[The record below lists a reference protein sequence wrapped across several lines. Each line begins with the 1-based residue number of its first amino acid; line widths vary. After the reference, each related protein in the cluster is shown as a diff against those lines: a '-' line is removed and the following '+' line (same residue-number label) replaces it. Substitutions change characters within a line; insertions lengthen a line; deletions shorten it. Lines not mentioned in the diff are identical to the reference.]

1 MAPLTA
7 SAPSFSLPDLAG
19 RIHKLEA
26 YRGQLVL
33 LYFWSAVCPW
43 SERADREI
51 AKWPAGLASSTV
63 ILRLAMNADEGVDMV
78 RADAAKRFQGIVLLD
93 SDRTV
98 SDAYGAQ
105 LTPEFFLL
113 DSEGRTR
120 YHGALDDATFRQ
132 PAPARPYLE
141 NALGAL
147 LKGGNPDPADTTPY
161 GCAIVRWKI

>member
-1 MAPLTA
+1 MVAIKDP
-7 SAPSFSLPDLAG
+7 APSFSLPDLPG

-33 LYFWSAVCPW
+33 LCFWSAVCPW

-51 AKWPAGLASSTV
+51 AKWPSGLASAAV
-63 ILRLAMNADEGVDMV
+63 ILRLAMNADEGIDIV
-78 RADAAKRFQGIVLLD
+78 RGEAAKRFQGIVLLD

-98 SDAYGAQ
+98 TDAYGAQ

-113 DSEGRTR
+113 DSEGRIR

-132 PAPARPYLE
+132 PAPTRQYLE
-141 NALGAL
+141 NALRAL
-147 LKGGNPDPADTTPY
+147 LAGGNPDPADTPLY

>member
-1 MAPLTA
+1 MVALTA
-7 SAPSFSLPDLAG
+7 PAPSFSLPDLTG

-51 AKWPAGLASSTV
+51 AKWPSSLASAAV
-63 ILRLAMNADEGVDMV
+63 ILRLAMNADEGIDLV
-78 RADAAKRFQGIVLLD
+78 RGEAAKRFQGIVLLD
-93 SDRTV
+93 SDRNVT
-98 SDAYGAQ
+98 DAYGAQ

-113 DSEGRTR
+113 DPGGRMR

-132 PAPARPYLE
+132 PAPTRPYVE
-141 NALGAL
+141 NALRAL
-147 LKGGNPDPADTTPY
+147 LAGGAPDPADTPGY

>member
-1 MAPLTA
+1 MVALTA
-7 SAPSFSLPDLAG
+7 PAPAFSLPDLTG

-51 AKWPAGLASSTV
+51 AKWPSSLASAAV
-63 ILRLAMNADEGVDMV
+63 ILRLAMNADEGVDIV
-78 RADAAKRFQGIVLLD
+78 RGEAAKRFQGIVLFD
-93 SDRTV
+93 SDRIVT
-98 SDAYGAQ
+98 DAYGTQ

-113 DSEGRTR
+113 DSEGRMR
-120 YHGALDDATFRQ
+120 YHGALDDATFRRRI
-132 PAPARPYLE
+132 PTRPYLE
-141 NALGAL
+141 NALRAL
-147 LKGGNPDPADTTPY
+147 LKGGIPDPADAPPY

>member
-1 MAPLTA
+1 MVALTA
-7 SAPSFSLPDLAG
+7 PAPSFSLPDLTG

-51 AKWPAGLASSTV
+51 AKWPASLASAAV
-63 ILRLAMNADEGVDMV
+63 ILRLAMNADEAIDIV
-78 RADAAKRFQGIVLLD
+78 RAEAAKRFQGIVLLD
-93 SDRTV
+93 SNHNVT
-98 SDAYGAQ
+98 DAYGAQ

-113 DSEGRTR
+113 DPEGRAR

-132 PAPARPYLE
+132 PAPTRLYLE
-141 NALGAL
+141 NALRAL
-147 LKGGNPDPADTTPY
+147 LAEENPDPADAPPY